1 MKRWRIGFA
10 AGILAL
16 GTAVSA
22 TAQGIGGAAD
32 TTASYFSPG
41 PGALARLDL
50 SPWLELRLRHD
61 AVADRPGGPDFD
73 RQRATLRAGLSWER
87 PSRPLRIEAGLR
99 ASLGSD
105 HNRETWSSFDNETA
119 DTVEVDRLG
128 VRVTSSGP
136 ASRGHP
142 ARLSFGKLRL
152 PVPLTE
158 LLWDDDLRP
167 VGIAVD
173 SRLGGAGTEGF
184 FVSGGA
190 FQRSRLTSEDVR
202 FYVAQIGGVGGNPA
216 TRGHEERV
224 SYLGV
229 GHRDQLLTRGLVRQ
243 NAVPAN
249 AFQVFDVQLAGHAHV
264 GRWRVTARL
273 DGALNTATGSDRRAY
288 RTRLAVGG
296 AGAPAGVEAGWI
308 HQRIE
313 RDALSGAFNSDD
325 WWFHGRARGNALFV
339 QAGLGRAVS
348 ARIVGFRERRDDVST
363 ATRRIVTELRWHV
376 GD

>member
-10 AGILAL
+10 VGIVAL
-16 GTAVSA
+16 GTALSA

-32 TTASYFSPG
+32 TTASYFSRG

-99 ASLGSD
+99 ASIGSD
-105 HNRETWSSFDNETA
+105 RNRETWSPFDNETA

-128 VRVTSSGP
+128 VRVTSLAGD
-136 ASRGHP
+136 
-142 ARLSFGKLRL
+142 RLSFGKMRL

-173 SRLGGAGTEGF
+173 SRLGGAGAEGLV
-184 FVSGGA
+184 VSGGA
-190 FQRSRLTSEDVR
+190 FQRSCLTSEDVR
-202 FYVAQIGGVGGNPA
+202 FYVAQIGCERGNPA

-229 GHRDQLLTRGLVRQ
+229 GNRGQLLTRGLVRQ
-243 NAVPAN
+243 NALPAN
-249 AFQVFDVQLAGHAHV
+249 AIQVFDLQLAGHAHA

-288 RTRLAVGG
+288 RTRLAAGG
-296 AGAPAGVEAGWI
+296 AGAPGGVEAGWI

-313 RDALSGAFNSDD
+313 RESLAGAFNSDD
-325 WWFHGRARGNALFV
+325 WWFHGRAQGNALFV
-339 QAGLGRAVS
+339 QAGLGRALS

-363 ATRRIVTELRWHV
+363 ATRRLVTELRWHG